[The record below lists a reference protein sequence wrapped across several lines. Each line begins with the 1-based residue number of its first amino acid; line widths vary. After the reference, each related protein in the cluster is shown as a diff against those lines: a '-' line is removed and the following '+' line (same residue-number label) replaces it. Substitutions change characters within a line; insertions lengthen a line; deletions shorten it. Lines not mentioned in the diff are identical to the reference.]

1 MKGPRDPSLLILD
14 EATSALDTE
23 SERRVQDAMRGL
35 LGGGRTVLV
44 IAHRLSTIR
53 RADRVVVLDG
63 GRVVQQGTH
72 AELSATHGAY
82 RELVASQ
89 SDAGPGLAPRW
100 HEESR

>member
-1 MKGPRDPSLLILD
+1 VKGPRDPSLLILD

-72 AELSATHGAY
+72 AELSDAQGAY
-82 RELVASQ
+82 RELVAAQ
-89 SDAGPGLAPRW
+89 WDAGVGPGPAVA
-100 HEESR
+100 